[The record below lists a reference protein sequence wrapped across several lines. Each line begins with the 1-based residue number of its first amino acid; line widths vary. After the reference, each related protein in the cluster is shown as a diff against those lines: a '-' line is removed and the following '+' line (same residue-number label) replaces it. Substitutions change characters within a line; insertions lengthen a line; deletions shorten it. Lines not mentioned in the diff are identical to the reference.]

1 MTTKTFDIGIVT
13 TLLTLDNYPK
23 GLVLKRELT
32 IAECRYIL
40 KKILDIDICTRED
53 IINEEEYTEQNLE
66 YQKVVN
72 KWLRGECSSKNI
84 DYFRIIW
91 DDRKIDIID
100 LIPILAYLKRR
111 KIID

>member
-1 MTTKTFDIGIVT
+1 MTTGESGR
-13 TLLTLDNYPK
+13 
-23 GLVLKRELT
+23 GLILKRELSLD
-32 IAECRYIL
+32 ECKYIL
-40 KKILDIDICTRED
+40 SEIFGIKLYIRED
-53 IINEEEYTEQNLE
+53 FDDEEEYIEQNLE

-72 KWLRGECSSKNI
+72 KWLKGECSSKNV

-91 DDRKIDIID
+91 DDRKTDIVD

>member
-1 MTTKTFDIGIVT
+1 MD
-13 TLLTLDNYPK
+13 
-23 GLVLKRELT
+23 
-32 IAECRYIL
+32 ECKYIL
-40 KKILDIDICTRED
+40 SEIFGIKLYTRED
-53 IINEEEYTEQNLE
+53 FDDEEEYIEQNLE

-72 KWLRGECSSKNI
+72 KWLKGECSSKNV

-91 DDRKIDIID
+91 DDRKTDIVD

>member
-1 MTTKTFDIGIVT
+1 MESYYNLGIVKMTTGESGR
-13 TLLTLDNYPK
+13 
-23 GLVLKRELT
+23 GLILKRELSLD
-32 IAECRYIL
+32 ECKYIL
-40 KKILDIDICTRED
+40 SEIFGIKLYTRED
-53 IINEEEYTEQNLE
+53 FDDEEEYIEQNLE

-72 KWLRGECSSKNI
+72 KWLKGECSSKNV

-91 DDRKIDIID
+91 DDRKTDIVD

>member
-1 MTTKTFDIGIVT
+1 MTTGESGR
-13 TLLTLDNYPK
+13 
-23 GLVLKRELT
+23 GLILKRELSLD
-32 IAECRYIL
+32 ECKYIL
-40 KKILDIDICTRED
+40 SEIFGIKLYTRED
-53 IINEEEYTEQNLE
+53 VVDEEEYIEQNLE

-72 KWLRGECSSKNI
+72 KWLKGECSSKNV

-91 DDRKIDIID
+91 DDRKTDIVD

>member
-72 KWLRGECSSKNI
+72 K
-84 DYFRIIW
+84 
-91 DDRKIDIID
+91 
-100 LIPILAYLKRR
+100 
-111 KIID
+111 

>member
-1 MTTKTFDIGIVT
+1 MESYYNLGIVKMTTGESGR
-13 TLLTLDNYPK
+13 
-23 GLVLKRELT
+23 GLILKRELSLD
-32 IAECRYIL
+32 ECKYIL
-40 KKILDIDICTRED
+40 SEIFGITLYTRED
-53 IINEEEYTEQNLE
+53 VVDEEEYIEQNLE

-72 KWLRGECSSKNI
+72 KWLKGECSSKNV

-91 DDRKIDIID
+91 DDRKIDIVD

>member
-1 MTTKTFDIGIVT
+1 MTTGESGR
-13 TLLTLDNYPK
+13 
-23 GLVLKRELT
+23 GLILKRELSLD
-32 IAECRYIL
+32 ECKYIL
-40 KKILDIDICTRED
+40 SEIFGIKLYTRED
-53 IINEEEYTEQNLE
+53 FDDEEEYIEQNLE

-72 KWLRGECSSKNI
+72 KWLKGECSSKNV

-91 DDRKIDIID
+91 DDRKTDIVD

>member
-1 MTTKTFDIGIVT
+1 MTTKTFNIGTVT
-13 TLLTLDNYPK
+13 TSLTLDNYPK

-32 IAECRYIL
+32 TAECRYVL
-40 KKILDIDICTRED
+40 KKILDINIYTRED
-53 IINEEEYTEQNLE
+53 IVDEEEYIEQNLE

-72 KWLRGECSSKNI
+72 KWLKGECSSKNV

-91 DDRKIDIID
+91 DDRKTDIVD

>member
-100 LIPILAYLKRR
+100 LIPILIYLKRR

>member
-100 LIPILAYLKRR
+100 LIPILVYLKRR

>member
-1 MTTKTFDIGIVT
+1 MESYYNLGIVKMTTGESGR
-13 TLLTLDNYPK
+13 
-23 GLVLKRELT
+23 GLILKRELSLD
-32 IAECRYIL
+32 ECKYIL
-40 KKILDIDICTRED
+40 SEIFGIKLYIRED
-53 IINEEEYTEQNLE
+53 FDDEEEYIEQNLE

-72 KWLRGECSSKNI
+72 KWLKGECSSKNV

-91 DDRKIDIID
+91 DDRKTDIVD

>member
-1 MTTKTFDIGIVT
+1 MTTGESGR
-13 TLLTLDNYPK
+13 
-23 GLVLKRELT
+23 GLILKRELSLD
-32 IAECRYIL
+32 ECKYIL
-40 KKILDIDICTRED
+40 SEIFGITLYTRED
-53 IINEEEYTEQNLE
+53 VVDEEEYIEQNLE

-72 KWLRGECSSKNI
+72 KWLKGECSSKNV

-91 DDRKIDIID
+91 DDRKIDIVD

>member
-1 MTTKTFDIGIVT
+1 MESYYNLGIVKMTTGESGR
-13 TLLTLDNYPK
+13 
-23 GLVLKRELT
+23 GLILKRELSLD
-32 IAECRYIL
+32 EYKYIL
-40 KKILDIDICTRED
+40 SEIFGIKLYIRED
-53 IINEEEYTEQNLE
+53 VVDEEEYIEQNLE

-72 KWLRGECSSKNI
+72 KWLKGECSSKNV

-91 DDRKIDIID
+91 DDRKIDIVD

>member
-1 MTTKTFDIGIVT
+1 MESYYNLGIVKMTTGESGR
-13 TLLTLDNYPK
+13 
-23 GLVLKRELT
+23 GLILKRELSLD
-32 IAECRYIL
+32 ECKYIL
-40 KKILDIDICTRED
+40 SEIFGIKLYTRED
-53 IINEEEYTEQNLE
+53 FDDEEEYIEQNLE

-72 KWLRGECSSKNI
+72 KWLKGECSFKNV

-91 DDRKIDIID
+91 DDRKTDIVD

>member
-1 MTTKTFDIGIVT
+1 MESYNLGIIKMTTGKVG
-13 TLLTLDNYPK
+13 K
-23 GLVLKRELT
+23 GLILKRELSLD
-32 IAECRYIL
+32 ECKYIL
-40 KKILDIDICTRED
+40 SEIFRFESYTLED
-53 IINEEEYTEQNLE
+53 FYDEEEYIEQNLE

-72 KWLRGECSSKNI
+72 KWLKGECSSKNV

-91 DDRKIDIID
+91 DDRKTDIVD

>member
-1 MTTKTFDIGIVT
+1 MESYNLGIIKMTTGKVG
-13 TLLTLDNYPK
+13 K

-32 IAECRYIL
+32 TAECRYVL
-40 KKILDIDICTRED
+40 KKILDINIYTRED
-53 IINEEEYTEQNLE
+53 VVDEEEYIEQNLE

-72 KWLRGECSSKNI
+72 KWLKRECSSKNV

-91 DDRKIDIID
+91 DDRKIDIVD

>member
-1 MTTKTFDIGIVT
+1 MTTGESGR
-13 TLLTLDNYPK
+13 
-23 GLVLKRELT
+23 GLILKRELSLD
-32 IAECRYIL
+32 ECKYIL
-40 KKILDIDICTRED
+40 SEIFGIKLYTRED
-53 IINEEEYTEQNLE
+53 FDDEEEYIEQNLE

-72 KWLRGECSSKNI
+72 KWLKGECSSKNV

-91 DDRKIDIID
+91 DDRKIDIVD

>member
-1 MTTKTFDIGIVT
+1 MESYYNLGIVKMTTGESGR
-13 TLLTLDNYPK
+13 
-23 GLVLKRELT
+23 GLILKRELSLD
-32 IAECRYIL
+32 ECKYIL
-40 KKILDIDICTRED
+40 SEIFGITLYTRED
-53 IINEEEYTEQNLE
+53 VVDEEEYIEQNLE

-72 KWLRGECSSKNI
+72 KWLKGECSSKNV

-91 DDRKIDIID
+91 DDRKTDIVD

>member
-1 MTTKTFDIGIVT
+1 MESYNLGIIKMTTGKVG
-13 TLLTLDNYPK
+13 K
-23 GLVLKRELT
+23 GLILKRELSLD
-32 IAECRYIL
+32 ECKYIL
-40 KKILDIDICTRED
+40 SEIFGIKLYIRED
-53 IINEEEYTEQNLE
+53 FDDEEEYIEQNLE

-72 KWLRGECSSKNI
+72 KWLKGECSSKNV

-91 DDRKIDIID
+91 DDRKIDIVD

>member
-1 MTTKTFDIGIVT
+1 MESYYNLGIVKMTTGESGR
-13 TLLTLDNYPK
+13 
-23 GLVLKRELT
+23 GLILKRELSLD
-32 IAECRYIL
+32 ECKYIL
-40 KKILDIDICTRED
+40 SEIFRFESYTLED
-53 IINEEEYTEQNLE
+53 FYDEEEYIEQNLE

-72 KWLRGECSSKNI
+72 KWLKGECSSKNV

-91 DDRKIDIID
+91 DDRKTDIVD

>member
-1 MTTKTFDIGIVT
+1 MESYYNLGIVKMTTGESGR
-13 TLLTLDNYPK
+13 
-23 GLVLKRELT
+23 GLILKRELSLD
-32 IAECRYIL
+32 ECKYIL
-40 KKILDIDICTRED
+40 FEIFGIKLYIRED
-53 IINEEEYTEQNLE
+53 FDDEEEYIEQNLE

-72 KWLRGECSSKNI
+72 KWLKGECSSENV

-91 DDRKIDIID
+91 DDRKTDIVD

>member
-1 MTTKTFDIGIVT
+1 MTTKIFNIGTVT

-32 IAECRYIL
+32 IVECRYIL
-40 KKILDIDICTRED
+40 KKILDINIYTRED
-53 IINEEEYTEQNLE
+53 VIDEEEYTEQNLE

-72 KWLRGECSSKNI
+72 KWLRGECSSKNV
-84 DYFRIIW
+84 DYFRVIW

-100 LIPILAYLKRR
+100 LIPILAYLKKR

>member
-1 MTTKTFDIGIVT
+1 MTTKIFNIGIVT
-13 TLLTLDNYPK
+13 TSLTLDNYPK

-32 IAECRYIL
+32 IAECKYIL
-40 KKILDIDICTRED
+40 KKILDINICTRED
-53 IINEEEYTEQNLE
+53 AIDEEEYTEYNLE

-100 LIPILAYLKRR
+100 LIPILTYLKKR

>member
-84 DYFRIIW
+84 DYFRTIW

-100 LIPILAYLKRR
+100 LIPILTYLKKR

>member
-1 MTTKTFDIGIVT
+1 MESYYNLGIVKMTTGESGR
-13 TLLTLDNYPK
+13 
-23 GLVLKRELT
+23 GLILKRELSLD
-32 IAECRYIL
+32 ECKYIL
-40 KKILDIDICTRED
+40 SEIFGIKLYTRED
-53 IINEEEYTEQNLE
+53 FDDEEEYIEQNLE

-72 KWLRGECSSKNI
+72 KWLKGECSSKDV

-100 LIPILAYLKRR
+100 LIPILAYLKKR

>member
-1 MTTKTFDIGIVT
+1 MTAKTFNIGTVT
-13 TLLTLDNYPK
+13 TSLTLDNYPK

-32 IAECRYIL
+32 TAECRYIL

-53 IINEEEYTEQNLE
+53 VINEEEYIEQNLE
-66 YQKVVN
+66 YQKIVN
-72 KWLRGECSSKNI
+72 KWLRGECLSKNV
-84 DYFRIIW
+84 DYFRVIW
-91 DDRKIDIID
+91 DDREINIID

>member
-1 MTTKTFDIGIVT
+1 MESYYNLGIVKMTTGESGR
-13 TLLTLDNYPK
+13 
-23 GLVLKRELT
+23 GLILKRELT
-32 IAECRYIL
+32 TAECRYVL
-40 KKILDIDICTRED
+40 KKILDINIYTRED
-53 IINEEEYTEQNLE
+53 VVDEEEYIKQNLE

-72 KWLRGECSSKNI
+72 KWLKGECSSKNV

-91 DDRKIDIID
+91 DDRKTDIVD

>member
-1 MTTKTFDIGIVT
+1 MESYYNLGIVKMTTGESGR
-13 TLLTLDNYPK
+13 
-23 GLVLKRELT
+23 GLILKRELSLD
-32 IAECRYIL
+32 ECRYIL
-40 KKILDIDICTRED
+40 SEIFGIKLYTRED
-53 IINEEEYTEQNLE
+53 FDDEEEYIEQNLE

-72 KWLRGECSSKNI
+72 KWLKGECSSKNV

-91 DDRKIDIID
+91 DDRKTDIVD

>member
-1 MTTKTFDIGIVT
+1 MTTGKVG
-13 TLLTLDNYPK
+13 K
-23 GLVLKRELT
+23 GLILKRELT
-32 IAECRYIL
+32 TAECRYIL

-53 IINEEEYTEQNLE
+53 VVDEEEYIEQNLE
-66 YQKVVN
+66 YQKVIN
-72 KWLRGECSSKNI
+72 KWLKGECSSENV

-100 LIPILAYLKRR
+100 LIPILAYLKKR